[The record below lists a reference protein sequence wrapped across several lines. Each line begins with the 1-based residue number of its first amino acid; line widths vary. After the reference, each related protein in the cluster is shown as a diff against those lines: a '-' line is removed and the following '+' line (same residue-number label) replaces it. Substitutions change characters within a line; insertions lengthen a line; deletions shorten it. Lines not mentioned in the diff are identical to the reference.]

1 MWRLAPSSSSH
12 ASLPVTLFASQVGG
26 WVGGWIGKV
35 GGRVCKTCVGIACIK
50 VENSIPVYHVCMCA
64 YVPVCVGGEGCAC
77 LCVRACVDN
86 ACGIGSIHAFSRAFS
101 QLPPRR
107 LELTP
112 PPPPSPPLPLSRPCP
127 PRSLPLP
134 PSPAFSPGPSL
145 PASYFFFPFPA
156 SVSSPLVI
164 SLCVHTY

>member
-1 MWRLAPSSSSH
+1 MCPCVWGGKVVHVCACVRVLIMHAVLAAYMRSLAPSLSSLL
-12 ASLPVTLFASQVGG
+12 A
-26 WVGGWIGKV
+26 
-35 GGRVCKTCVGIACIK
+35 
-50 VENSIPVYHVCMCA
+50 
-64 YVPVCVGGEGCAC
+64 
-77 LCVRACVDN
+77 
-86 ACGIGSIHAFSRAFS
+86 
-101 QLPPRR
+101 